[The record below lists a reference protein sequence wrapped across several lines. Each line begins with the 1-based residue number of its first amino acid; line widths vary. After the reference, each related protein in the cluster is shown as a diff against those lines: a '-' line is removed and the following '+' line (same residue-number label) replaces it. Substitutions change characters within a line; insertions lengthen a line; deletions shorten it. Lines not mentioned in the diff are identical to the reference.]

1 MKRPQELSIDP
12 AAQQQIHLARERKLP
27 LIWDRLESQKPQC
40 GFGSL
45 GLCCRHCV
53 MGPCRIDPVGH
64 GPQKGV
70 CGATADTLV
79 ARHIDRM
86 IAAGAAAHSD
96 HGRRPALLL
105 KEIAQGINQ
114 DYQIKDEAKLRAVA
128 ERLGIQTEGKDIPA
142 LALEVA
148 EIALKDFGKQDA
160 SPLQFLKAYAPRR
173 RLELWQRKEKE
184 LFEKTGASM
193 GIIPR
198 NIDREVV
205 DIMHRTTMGM
215 DHDPLSLLVQG
226 ARCALAD
233 GWGGSLIATEI
244 QDILFGTPFPR
255 EIYANLGVLKEKAVN
270 IVVHGHEPI
279 LSEMIVHV
287 ALQEDL
293 QTLAKE
299 KGAAEGINVVGL
311 CCTGNEILMR
321 QGVPVAGNELHS
333 ELVLTTGA
341 VEAMVVD
348 VQCIYPSLPQ
358 LAKCFHTKFIS
369 TSDQARFPGG
379 VHIQFFEEKAEEIA
393 RKIVTLAIDNFL
405 HRDPKKVHIPQE
417 KEKARVGFSVEA
429 LLEILGGSV
438 KPLIDALAHG
448 QIKGIAGIVGCNNP
462 KVRQDFFLVNLCREL
477 LQRNILVVGTGCWAI
492 AAAKHGL
499 MKPEAAEI
507 AAPGV
512 REVCRTLNIP
522 PALHMGSCVD
532 CSRIL
537 VFLSAVADHLDCDI
551 ADLPV
556 AGSAPEWT
564 TEKAVSIGTYFVASG
579 VPVHLWPEPPVL
591 GSPAVTRLLTQGLK
605 GLLGGWFFVEEDPQ
619 KAAQT
624 IEKIILERRKRLGL
638 A

>member
-1 MKRPQELSIDP
+1 MKNPQDLSIDP
-12 AAQQQIHLARERKLP
+12 AAQEQIHLSQERGLE
-27 LIWDRLESQKPQC
+27 LIWDRLEAQRPQC

-53 MGPCRIDPVGH
+53 MGPCRIDPLGR
-64 GPQKGV
+64 GPKKGV
-70 CGATADTLV
+70 CGANADTLV
-79 ARHIDRM
+79 ARHINRM

-105 KEIAQGINQ
+105 KEVAEGKNKV
-114 DYQIKDEAKLRAVA
+114 YSIKDEKKLLSVA
-128 ERLGIQTEGKDIPA
+128 QRLGIETEGKDILQ
-142 LALEVA
+142 LAREVA
-148 EIALKDFGKQDA
+148 EVALNDYGKQDSA
-160 SPLQFLKAYAPRR
+160 PLRFLEAYAPRKRLALWKR
-173 RLELWQRKEKE
+173 REEEL
-184 LFEKTGASM
+184 LEKTGALM
-193 GIIPR
+193 GVIPR

-244 QDILFGTPFPR
+244 QDILFGTPQPR
-255 EIYANLGVLKEKAVN
+255 DIYANLGVLQKEAVN

-287 ALQEDL
+287 AMQEEM
-293 QTLAKE
+293 QAKAKE
-299 KGAAEGINVVGL
+299 KGASGINVVGL

-333 ELVLTTGA
+333 ELVLTTGV

-348 VQCIYPSLPQ
+348 VQCIYPALPH

-379 VHIQFFEEKAEEIA
+379 IHIQFIEERADEIA
-393 RKIVTLAIDNFL
+393 RQIVNLAVDNFL
-405 HRDPKKVHIPQE
+405 YRDEAKVHIPGV
-417 KEKARVGFSVEA
+417 KEKARVGFSVES

-438 KPLIDALAHG
+438 KPLVEAIAQG
-448 QIKGIAGIVGCNNP
+448 QIKGVAGIVGCNNP

-477 LQRNILVVGTGCWAI
+477 LKRDILVVGTGCWAI

-499 MKPEAAEI
+499 MRLEAVEEAAS
-507 AAPGV
+507 GV
-512 REVCRTLNIP
+512 KAVCQALGIP
-522 PALHMGSCVD
+522 PAIHLGSCVD

-537 VFLSAVADHLDCDI
+537 VLLSALADFLDCDI

-556 AGSAPEWT
+556 VGSAPEWT

-591 GSPAVTRLLTQGLK
+591 GSPKVTKLLTQDLGP
-605 GLLGGWFFVEEDPQ
+605 LLGGWFFVEKDPQ
-619 KAAQT
+619 RAAEEM
-624 IEKIILERRKRLGL
+624 EKIILQRRRKLGL